1 MAEALEIRAD
11 EEKCESSLDL
21 KKAGGGTEMGEN
33 GGGGTLNFE
42 PGKGE
47 LWTGPVMVDKTS
59 RLVFFLSNN
68 SFIVPKNN
76 N

>member
-1 MAEALEIRAD
+1 MAEVLEIRAD

-47 LWTGPVMVDKTS
+47 L
-59 RLVFFLSNN
+59 
-68 SFIVPKNN
+68 
-76 N
+76 